1 MRYARCRVAVRA
13 ALPLDPERSVSY
25 VHRRVAVYGVPSSEG
40 HQRVPHAPKRPDGVL
55 PHAGLSPEELQR
67 LPLAMHAQLP
77 GAPRPIGVDIRLFG
91 GSCGLTPR
99 RIASQRRTQVPH
111 SATGDSR
118 KGALW
123 ECHSHGK
130 THFSCGPHQ
139 KAHSACGRSRRVRLS
154 VRVRAQSALFREV
167 PVQNALF
174 RRVRFSSPAQTWSH
188 LTQRRILR
196 RRSHVKAQSAPATS
210 RKSTLCVWASPK
222 GAFCMRAGVASRG
235 RFRRPVY
242 TPAHPRP
249 LARPGGSHGSHDVE
263 GPMTP
268 VMHRCPDLR
277 PMPPGR

>member
-1 MRYARCRVAVRA
+1 MRHARCRVAVRA

-40 HQRVPHAPKRPDGVL
+40 HQRVPHAPKRSDGVP
-55 PHAGLSPEELQR
+55 PHAGLSPEELQE

-99 RIASQRRTQVPH
+99 RIASQQRTQVPH

-118 KGALW
+118 KDALW

-130 THFSCGPHQ
+130 THFACGPHQ

-222 GAFCMRAGVASRG
+222 GAFCMRAVVASRG
-235 RFRRPVY
+235 RFRRSVY
-242 TPAHPRP
+242 TPAYPRP
-249 LARPGGSHGSHDVE
+249 LARPGGST
-263 GPMTP
+263 GPTTSRGP
-268 VMHRCPDLR
+268 W
-277 PMPPGR
+277 PP